1 MKCQSR
7 RNSEANSKVQEKE
20 TPIQEL
26 NADWNKLAEAQKNF
40 TQIKTVPGPLK
51 DKQITLCKFQRYQ

>member
-1 MKCQSR
+1 MLIQKQ
-7 RNSEANSKVQEKE
+7 VQEKE

-26 NADWNKLAEAQKNF
+26 NADWNKHAEAQKNF

-51 DKQITLCKFQRYQ
+51 EKQITLCKFQRYQ